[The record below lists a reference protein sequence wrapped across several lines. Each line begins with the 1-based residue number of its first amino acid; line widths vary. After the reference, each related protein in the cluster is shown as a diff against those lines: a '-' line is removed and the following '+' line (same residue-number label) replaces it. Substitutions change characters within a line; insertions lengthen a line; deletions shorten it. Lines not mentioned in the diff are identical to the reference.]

1 MYGWAVGLTLWM
13 MAGFTLAII
22 HGRITQARDTQ
33 IPIDD
38 TEGDIMDWNAFT
50 VDVVDTLNNGLETD
64 SAGSVTEDGLYVAIG
79 ETWIGTLFGYEENN
93 YGQRAYHQ
101 FDTEAEQRQ
110 WFDAVSFAIND
121 NPADW

>member
-1 MYGWAVGLTLWM
+1 M

-50 VDVVDTLNNGLETD
+50 VDVVDTLNNGFETD
-64 SAGSVTEDGLYVAIG
+64 SAGSVTEDGLYIAIG

-110 WFDAVSFAIND
+110 WFDAVAFAIND